1 MPDFNERRQDRGENK
16 YVNAETIEKALHATN
31 NLIVIT
37 DPKLD
42 DNPIVWVNDYF
53 CEFTGYDRDEVLGRN
68 CRFLQG
74 EDREQAERFA
84 LRDGV
89 DNVYRTHVLIRNYK
103 KSGELFYNDLY
114 VSPVIENGEVIHFV
128 GVQND
133 ATARMQ
139 ALLDVADAERQVLE
153 TAENERERFGM
164 DLHDG
169 LGQTLTGAVML
180 SHALTRD
187 LEMFSRRD
195 GVLRD
200 LPDEV
205 LDELTVLASHADHLQ
220 QQIEKTMSEARAMAS
235 GLNPVN
241 DSPHGLGDALRD
253 LVVNVQQSY
262 DDVPEIEVDVA
273 DIDFPDRR
281 HARHLY
287 RIAQEALSNAVRH
300 ADAARIQ
307 IALHQSEDGVVLE
320 VSDDGRGMPDP
331 ETAPKPGRG
340 KGLASIRYRA
350 RLIGG
355 TIDTRRRSEGGTFVR
370 VVVPVGVD
378 ASLPDALLPDG
389 SLPEAA

>member
-1 MPDFNERRQDRGENK
+1 MPTLYIRPMPDVNSRRDDRWENAI
-16 YVNAETIEKALHATN
+16 VNSDTIEKALHATN

-37 DPKLD
+37 DPSLD

-74 EDREQAERFA
+74 DDRDQSERFA
-84 LRDGV
+84 LREAV
-89 DNVYRTHVLIRNYK
+89 ESAEHIHVLIRNYK

-114 VSPVIENGEVIHFV
+114 VSPVIEDGEVVYFV

-133 ATARMQ
+133 ATARME
-139 ALLDVADAERQVLE
+139 ALSNVADAEREVLE

-180 SHALTRD
+180 SHALSRD
-187 LEMFSRRD
+187 LRAYSQPK
-195 GVLRD
+195 GVLAS
-200 LPDEV
+200 LPEAV
-205 LDELTVLASHADHLQ
+205 VEELAVLASHAEHLQ
-220 QQIEKTMSEARAMAS
+220 EQIEKTMAEARAMAS

-241 DSPHGLGDALRD
+241 DTAHGLCDALHD
-253 LVVNVQQSY
+253 LA
-262 DDVPEIEVDVA
+262 DDVRQSHEDAPEIDVEA
-273 DIDFPDRR
+273 ASITFDDRR

-300 ADAARIQ
+300 AEADRVTIM
-307 IALHQSEDGVVLE
+307 LGRTEDGVFLE
-320 VSDDGRGMPDP
+320 VGDDGRGVPRKESDVR
-331 ETAPKPGRG
+331 PGRG

-355 TIDTRRRSEGGTFVR
+355 RVDIQRRDEGGTRVR
-370 VVVPVGVD
+370 VTVPED
-378 ASLPDALLPDG
+378 
-389 SLPEAA
+389 EAFG